1 MIEKMPGKMT
11 WRILEKMSE
20 ELKSKQLTLTMM
32 TTDSGNQSLK
42 IPILTQPLNWLTMLS
57 YWLFGM
63 SRSKN

>member
-32 TTDSGNQSLK
+32 TTDSRNQSLK
-42 IPILTQPLNWLTMLS
+42 IPILTQLLN
-57 YWLFGM
+57 
-63 SRSKN
+63 